1 METGSS
7 QAPARRGIRNEI
19 LNFLFVRRDAPF
31 YARYTLHH
39 HLRAGIL
46 EGVCYGI
53 IGLNTYVAK
62 RSLSAT
68 TNEIAALASLP
79 MVVFL
84 FSSVWAQ
91 FMTDRNNSRFIL
103 LSGILGRL
111 SLVAFFFI
119 ESSTPLVG
127 MIVLYNLMHSVFM
140 PAQSRIFQANY
151 SSEMRGRAYSLVH
164 SRTMLV
170 SALVAYGAGRL
181 LDINPFSYKWLFPF
195 AGLVGLWAYYR
206 YALIGMR
213 GAGAPQEPRKKG
225 YPFSDFFSIL
235 SKDRRFLWYEAFFF
249 IYGLGFMTT
258 LPLIY
263 YLFDEELNMNYDDFA
278 GAYMMVPQIIMLALV
293 PLYGRLMDRLNP
305 IRLSAIAFAFLA
317 FWPLTLAFATRIWYA
332 YLAFVFYGAG
342 MAAVQVTWTL
352 GALYFAPARE
362 AQKYHSVHVTL
373 VGLRACFAPWLA
385 VKLFMP
391 QMGLR
396 SAFYL
401 GFAFFAVAAVLMFLL
416 HLRTSGR
423 ETETVSPEESAAA

>member
-1 METGSS
+1 M
-7 QAPARRGIRNEI
+7 PARRGIKHEI
-19 LNFLFVRRDAPF
+19 LNFLFVKRSAPF

-39 HLRAGIL
+39 HLLAGIL

-53 IGLNTYVAK
+53 IGLNAYVAK

-103 LSGILGRL
+103 LSGVLGRL
-111 SLVAFFFI
+111 SLFAFFFI
-119 ESSTPLVG
+119 ESSMMLVG
-127 MIVLYNLMHSVFM
+127 MIVLYNFMHSIFM

-151 SSEMRGRAYSLVH
+151 SSEMRGKAYSLVQ
-164 SRTMLV
+164 SRTMLI

-181 LDINPFSYKWLFPF
+181 LDFNTLSYKWMFPL
-195 AGLVGLWAYYR
+195 AGLFGFWAYCR
-206 YALIGMR
+206 YAIISIR
-213 GAGAPQEPRKKG
+213 GAGAPQEPRKKS
-225 YPFSDFFSIL
+225 YPFSDFISIL
-235 SKDRRFLWYEAFFF
+235 TKDRRFLWYEIFFF
-249 IYGLGFMTT
+249 VYGLGFMTT

-278 GAYMMVPQIIMLALV
+278 GAYMMVPQLIMLVLV

-305 IRLSAIAFAFLA
+305 IRLSAVAFALLA
-317 FWPLTLAFATRIWYA
+317 FWPITLAFATNIWYA
-332 YLAFVFYGAG
+332 YLAFIFYGAG
-342 MAAVQVTWTL
+342 MAAVHVTWTL

-362 AQKYHSVHVTL
+362 AQKYHSIHVTL

-391 QMGLR
+391 KLGLR
-396 SAFYL
+396 PSFYL
-401 GFAFFAVAAVLMFLL
+401 GFAFFAISSVLMFLL
-416 HLRTSGR
+416 HVRISRTG
-423 ETETVSPEESAAA
+423 TESASVQESSEA